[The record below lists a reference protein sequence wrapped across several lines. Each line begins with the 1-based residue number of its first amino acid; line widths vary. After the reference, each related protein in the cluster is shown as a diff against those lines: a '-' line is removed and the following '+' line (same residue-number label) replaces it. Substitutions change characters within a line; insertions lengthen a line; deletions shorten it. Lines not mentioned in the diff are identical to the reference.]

1 MINEEHVRARASD
14 PVTSHIAAGAADGLA
29 RRHAERIL
37 ECLSMGPLGKD
48 GIAHVTGLD
57 GVAVAR
63 RLPELQRDGLAD
75 VTGKTAV
82 SRTGRPEREWASTA
96 WLKRQQ

>member
-14 PVTSHIAAGAADGLA
+14 PVTSHIAAGAAKHLA

-37 ECLSMGPLGKD
+37 GSLTLGPLGKD
-48 GIAHVTGLD
+48 GIARVTGLD

-63 RLPELQRDGLAD
+63 RLPELQREGLVAT
-75 VTGKTAV
+75 TGKTVA

-96 WLKRQQ
+96 WLKKQQ